1 MPAMHGQGSANILE
15 FCGKDALFARILAD
29 AEEAVRREPGLAG
42 FLYANVLHHEC
53 LERAIV
59 HRIAARL
66 DHPDL
71 RAEAI
76 VHAYHGVIADNPAIV
91 EAFRADILAVFDRDP
106 ACTRLIEPLLYFK
119 GFHALQTHRL
129 AHALLK
135 SGRRDFALHL
145 QSRSSAVFQVDI
157 NPAASFGKGVFLD
170 HATGIVVG
178 ETAVVGDDVSI
189 LQGVTLG
196 GTGKEVGD
204 RHPKIRYGVLIGAG
218 AKVLGNI
225 EVGHCARVA
234 SGSVVLAPVPHN
246 TTVAGVPA
254 RVVGTAGCAEPGRTM
269 DQILA
274 SKAADTAGAV

>member
-1 MPAMHGQGSANILE
+1 MAALYGHGSAKVVD
-15 FCGKDALFARILAD
+15 FGHKDALFARILAD
-29 AEEAVRREPGLAG
+29 AQEAIRREPDLAG
-42 FLYANVLHHEC
+42 FLFANVLHHET
-53 LERAIV
+53 LERAII
-59 HRIAARL
+59 HRVAARL

-71 RAEAI
+71 GAESI
-76 VHAYHGVIADNPAIV
+76 VHAYTGVIAADPSIV

-106 ACTRLIEPLLYFK
+106 ACTRLIEALLYFK

-135 SGRRDFALHL
+135 AGRRDFALYL
-145 QSRSSAVFQVDI
+145 QSRASAVFQVDI
-157 NPAASFGKGVFLD
+157 NPGAKFGKGVFLD
-170 HATGIVVG
+170 HATGLVVG
-178 ETAVVGDDVSI
+178 ETAEVGDDVSI

-204 RHPKIRYGVLIGAG
+204 RHPKIRHGVLLAAG

-234 SGSVVLAPVPHN
+234 AGSVVLSPVPHN

-274 SKAADTAGAV
+274 SKAAEAHADV